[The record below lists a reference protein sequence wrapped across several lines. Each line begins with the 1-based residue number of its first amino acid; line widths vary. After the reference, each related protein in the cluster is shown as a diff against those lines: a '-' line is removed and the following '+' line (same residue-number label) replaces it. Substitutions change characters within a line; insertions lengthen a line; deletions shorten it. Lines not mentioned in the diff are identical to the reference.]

1 MSFISNTAT
10 DIQLNVRNDA
20 KQLEQIGDWVANRLK
35 HYSLNCT
42 SAIMQAQGISS
53 TDQGAILALIA
64 DFDRLNSVFNNQAPT
79 GSADIKF
86 DCAVLLGL
94 Y

>member
-1 MSFISNTAT
+1 MSFISNTAE
-10 DIQLNVRNDA
+10 DIQNNVRNDA
-20 KQLEQIGDWVANRLK
+20 KELERIGDWVANRLK
-35 HYSLNCT
+35 HYQLNCT
-42 SAIMQAQGISS
+42 TDIMQAQGISS
-53 TDQGAILALIA
+53 TDQSSILAMIA
-64 DFDRLNSVFNNQAPT
+64 DFDRLNAVYNNQAPS